1 MAKADHKNNITWIPY
16 SVAKA
21 RSVAYLGDSEFV
33 EREYFKGL
41 AARQIGCRCERFE
54 TPKGYSG
61 SGPVDP
67 NFWREPDDLISR
79 AGGILVINLH
89 WLTIK
94 GDSAKHIDGSA
105 AYGIKIA
112 EHDLVRL
119 NLLPP
124 DDIDDD
130 VDADVDFAKVWVPR
144 EARILKRAG
153 ELEQV
158 KTQTELAGLL
168 LAVGKKK
175 GLRIAGRDYIRD
187 NLTKWGLWPISE
199 IE

>member
-1 MAKADHKNNITWIPY
+1 LKWAP
-16 SVAKA
+16 S
-21 RSVAYLGDSEFV
+21 SSLG
-33 EREYFKGL
+33 
-41 AARQIGCRCERFE
+41 
-54 TPKGYSG
+54 
-61 SGPVDP
+61 
-67 NFWREPDDLISR
+67 R

-89 WLTIK
+89 WLTIE

-144 EARILKRAG
+144 EARVLKRAG
-153 ELEQV
+153 KLEQV
-158 KTQTELAGLL
+158 KTQTELADLL
-168 LAVGKKK
+168 LAVGKK
-175 GLRIAGRDYIRD
+175 RAD
-187 NLTKWGLWPISE
+187 E
-199 IE
+199 